1 MAKKKITRFLAGIL
15 CGVMI
20 FTSSGAEQFVYA
32 VQEQSAVEEEGSL
45 TENPDGE
52 NEDPQGEETVQT
64 PEEGE
69 NPGEE
74 ENGDGESS
82 QEGEKQEE
90 ESESEE
96 SDSQEDESAP
106 EAEEGLSDN
115 SSEKPEEEQD
125 SDQDGEERVSLDAEG
140 NIASGEIN
148 EKYGHIKWVIDS
160 EGTLTVTGTGDV
172 APSSKYINSARY
184 APWYDY
190 RESIVNAKIKV
201 SGMKDASYLFYG
213 LDKLVNLDLSGFDTS
228 KVTNMSSMFR
238 VCEKLTSLDLSG
250 FDTSNVT
257 NMSRMFSYCEGLT
270 SLDLGGLDTS
280 KVTDMSGMFAGCKGL
295 TSLDISKLDTSSVT
309 SMVSMFTACRGL
321 TSLDVSKLDTRSVT
335 NMSAMFDS
343 CSRLTSLD
351 LSGFDTRSVTNMSS
365 MFYQCKKLTNLNI
378 SGLDTSSVTDM
389 DLMFAYCSGLTN
401 LDLSGFD
408 TSSVT
413 SMNSMF
419 SNCSGLTNLDLS
431 GFDTSS
437 VTSMG
442 GMFSWCGGLI
452 NLDLSG
458 FDTSS
463 VKDMGVMFSSCSG
476 LTNLDL
482 SSFDMESAT
491 LNKQYGV
498 LFSDCNE
505 LNTIQAPYNV
515 KCDIPLPGAS
525 TSKWYKSDGTVM
537 TYLPKDLSGSIVL
550 GKDYIPRDAD
560 AYGQYMLTVYDEDT
574 GLPIPGV
581 TISDSNVS
589 YKSKRNGVLKL
600 AGKFEELSGITLAKD
615 GYETKKTN
623 IKIDSKGGNKV
634 YLKKNNKVNVPTPD
648 ISAKIP
654 LKAEIDG
661 GEEVG
666 KIPWLDTEFEI
677 ELYKNKNKKNGLETT
692 IPVNVEYDKE
702 KDTMKVTF
710 GVKQTDEDGATSEYD
725 AMKNLCGKI
734 GNSKSGKAVKNMLD
748 KKFKQEGKLGITIES
763 SIMGYFEMDCSTHE
777 LIESGAYVALS
788 GKGELTYRPSFAFGI
803 LYVKASLELSAKGTL
818 SITCKNQNIVYS
830 GTLELGQAI
839 GVGVGA
845 GGDLAGIEF
854 GAEGK
859 LEEIMHFPWKNA
871 KESFEVKASVTVYVD
886 VKLFGGSL
894 DKFPKKYPL
903 LDYTL
908 WPEIKNNEEKSVTSV
923 LQVEDMKFMPR
934 NYVTQS
940 VNENDGGSTK
950 LDADN
955 IYPDGTPEMVQIS
968 DGTLLAVWVADLG
981 TKSEENRTTLVYSV
995 RTGDQWSS
1003 PKAVCETGRGD
1014 FYPKLMAD
1022 EDRAYLVWTN
1032 LDHEMET
1039 DATIEEMLAATDVYY
1054 AVFENGSFGIPELIT
1069 ESGNGRLETLVNI
1082 AADGESQTVVWVENS
1097 ENNFFLLKGKNS
1109 IYQRTCENGVWGQKK
1124 CLAGELNDISSLAAA
1139 YVDGKLSVA
1148 YTMDLDDDCET
1159 TGDTEVFLYRDG
1171 ETKRITSD
1179 NCSERSVAFLGNTLY
1194 WCGPDEI
1201 MQAPGDGNGNV
1212 SSTGVSSANSY
1223 RVMEKDGER
1232 AILVNAVNGFESTLY
1247 MAHGN
1252 EETFSEAIPVTDGG
1266 KKISDYAAAYL
1277 GNGEV
1282 AALTFEREVLENPTE
1297 TDIYGN
1303 TNLRVYEKL
1312 EAASLVVDSIYIEE
1326 EKVAPGATIP
1336 VELSIYNGASRD
1348 LTGVEV
1354 TITCGDSV
1362 VADQVAVSCQ
1372 IGAGE
1377 SGTVTT
1383 ECKVGE
1389 LSEITMLRAQVIP
1402 KDYED
1407 TDLSDNTAEV
1417 EIGSCDLALQ
1427 DTEITLQDNGTAVL
1441 VGKLANNGFVPAQNV
1456 RLRLLAGGYEGE
1468 EIFSDTYGSLAAGA
1482 ESMVTCTIPASCLD
1496 FKSAFDGKYIYF
1508 SCDTDTQESKYDN
1521 NSGNLVVFPRAV
1533 TGIELT
1539 EETLSLSVKSRGNLH
1554 AHVTPADAFEQEI
1567 CYVSDNTMVAV
1578 ADDKGVVT
1586 AVGAGT
1592 ATITAIT
1599 ADGGFAKSCEVTVT
1613 EAEAGETVYGLD
1625 QHALSLEKGKTG
1637 QLAVKDAEGNAPA
1650 DALKWVSSDET
1661 IATVDENGLVTAIA
1675 AGSVDVSVSIGEN
1688 FFDSCV
1694 VEVTDKEIQALLLD
1708 ENSITLTEGET
1719 RSLQVSIV
1727 PKKTVSDKTLSFTS
1741 SDEAVAT
1748 VDGNGVVTAV
1758 AGGTAQ
1764 ITVTSVNGKE
1774 AFCQVYVEA
1783 LPRYTVLF
1791 DSDLGDEPQMV
1802 EGILSGNTI
1811 ALPQAPT
1818 RSGYRFAGWYTQKGG
1833 AGEPFTETTVVTES
1847 LTVYAHWIKE
1857 EKPEEPQGFS
1867 VEQIPDQVYTGSQIK
1882 PVPVVMDGGL
1892 MLQQGTDYTV
1902 AYKNNV
1908 KAGIAQVTIK
1918 GKGNYTKS
1926 IVTEFRIVP
1935 KSLTADDISLT
1946 AEDLKMGK
1954 AGSLVKPK
1962 VTVKDGKKKLSVGKE
1977 YEISFAEQYYTQE
1990 SAGQVFTVTVTGLG
2004 NYTDTAE
2011 TSFHIYRQAVSGF
2024 VIDPIENQ
2032 IYTGSVVEP
2041 QVKVYASKQEQKAG
2055 VALTEGSDYSVS
2067 YLANDKAGTAKVV
2080 ITGEGVYGGTKSFS
2094 FKIISKK
2101 LDDADIDPQEQS
2113 ILVKLEQ
2120 DSLVYTGG
2128 ALKPAVEV
2136 TFGERTLTE
2145 GKDYTVSYQ
2154 NNVNVP
2160 APGAADTKQPCVT
2173 VKGKGSYAGS
2183 VKKYFT
2189 IMPKTMTEEEG
2200 ITVTVQ
2206 DVRTTRENVAVKPKI
2221 TVKDGKKSLKEGK
2234 DYQVDYGE
2242 WTLAMENAGSRPE
2255 IKITGK
2261 EGGNY
2266 AFAESGDGVIT
2277 KRFHIYSGAESIAQC
2292 SLSLSLEQ
2300 EGQASENE
2308 EIAATYTGTA
2318 IRPAVIVRDGEET
2331 LTEGKDYTVA
2341 YKNNTNVPK
2350 DGVKESG
2357 KPQVVIKG
2365 KGRFTG
2371 NVVRTFSIEPLDLSQ
2386 MQELT
2391 VSVKDVKYTGK
2402 ALKPAVTVVSGK
2414 RTLKSGK
2421 DYVITYENNVQ
2432 KAEKDA
2438 EAAPQVTIRGKGNYT
2453 GEVKET
2459 FRIYAKDISK
2469 TVVDKIPNQVYTGS
2483 SIEPEVTVR
2492 ANKKDETG
2500 LAAESYTVSYQ
2511 KNVKVGRGEVVIA
2524 GKGEYGGTKT
2534 VKFVILPKWLAWLK

>member
-45 TENPDGE
+45 IENPDDE
-52 NEDPQGEETVQT
+52 NEDPQGEETGQT
-64 PEEGE
+64 PEKGE

-90 ESESEE
+90 ESEPEE
-96 SDSQEDESAP
+96 SDSQEDENEP
-106 EAEEGLSDN
+106 DAEEGISDN

-125 SDQDGEERVSLDAEG
+125 SDQDGEERVSLDTEG

-148 EKYGHIKWVIDS
+148 KKYGHIKWVIDS

-172 APSSKYINSARY
+172 APPGTTKISEILWHKYAK
-184 APWYDY
+184 
-190 RESIVNAKIKV
+190 SIVSAKISV
-201 SGMKDASYLFYG
+201 SGMKDASNLFFG
-213 LDKLVNLDLSGFDTS
+213 LSNLISLDVSEFDTSEVTNMECMFYNCRSLTNLDLSGFNTS
-228 KVTNMSSMFR
+228 NVTNMGCMFSE
-238 VCEKLTSLDLSG
+238 CMGLISLDVSG

-257 NMSRMFSYCEGLT
+257 NMKQMFGSCYELI
-270 SLDLGGLDTS
+270 SLDVSGFDTS
-280 KVTDMSGMFAGCKGL
+280 NVTDMFNMFYSCEKLTNLDVSGFDTSNVTNMMQMFCGCKKL
-295 TSLDISKLDTSSVT
+295 INLDVSGFDTSNVT
-309 SMVSMFTACRGL
+309 NMNSMFYDCRGL
-321 TSLDVSKLDTRSVT
+321 T
-335 NMSAMFDS
+335 
-343 CSRLTSLD
+343 
-351 LSGFDTRSVTNMSS
+351 
-365 MFYQCKKLTNLNI
+365 NLNV
-378 SGLDTSSVTDM
+378 SGLDTSSVTNMYRMFYGCNVLTNVDVSGFDTSGVQNMSYMFGYCKKLTNLDVSRFDTSSVTDM
-389 DLMFAYCSGLTN
+389 SYMFGYCKELTNLDVSRFDTSSVQNMSHMFSGCNVLSNLDVSGFDTCCVTDMSDMFSDCSGLTN
-401 LDLSGFD
+401 LDVSEFD
-408 TSSVT
+408 TSGVT
-413 SMNSMF
+413 DMSYMF
-419 SNCSGLTNLDLS
+419 AGCSGLTYLDVS
-431 GFDTSS
+431 EFDTSG
-437 VTSMG
+437 VTNMY
-442 GMFSWCGGLI
+442 GMFYGCE
-452 NLDLSG
+452 
-458 FDTSS
+458 
-463 VKDMGVMFSSCSG
+463 G
-476 LTNLDL
+476 LTKLDL

-491 LNKQYGV
+491 LNDRCGDIFTK
-498 LFSDCNE
+498 CNE

-515 KCDIPLPGAS
+515 KCNILLPGTS

-537 TYLPKDLSGSIVL
+537 IYLPKDLSGSIIL

-748 KKFKQEGKLGITIES
+748 KKLFKQKGELGITIES

-788 GKGELTYRPSFAFGI
+788 GQGELTYRPSFALGI
-803 LYVKASLELSAKGTL
+803 FYVKASLELSAQGTL

-839 GVGVGA
+839 GIGAGA
-845 GGDLAGIEF
+845 GGDLLGVEL
-854 GAEGK
+854 GVTGK
-859 LEEIMHFPWKNA
+859 LTEIMRFPWKNA
-871 KESFEVKASVTVYVD
+871 KESFEVQASVAGYVD
-886 VKLFGGSL
+886 VRVLGSL
-894 DKFPKKYPL
+894 DGFPKSFPPL

-908 WPEIKNNEEKSVTSV
+908 WPEIKNNKEKSVTSV
-923 LQVEDMKFMPR
+923 LQVEDMKFKPR

-1022 EDRAYLVWTN
+1022 GDRAYLVWTN

-1179 NCSERSVAFLGNTLY
+1179 NCIERSVAFLGNTLY

-1201 MQAPGDGNGNV
+1201 MQAPGDGNGSV

-1223 RVMEKDGER
+1223 RVMEKNGEK

-1247 MAHGN
+1247 MVHGN

-1297 TDIYGN
+1297 TDFYGN

-1354 TITCGDSV
+1354 TVTCGDSV
-1362 VADQVAVSCQ
+1362 VADHVAVSCQ

-1383 ECKVGE
+1383 ECKVGD

-1441 VGKLANNGFVPAQNV
+1441 VGKLANSGFVPAQNV

-1482 ESMVTCTIPASCLD
+1482 ENMVTCTIPASCLD
-1496 FKSAFDGKYIYF
+1496 FKSTFDGKYIYF
-1508 SCDTDTQESKYDN
+1508 SCDTDTQERRYDN

-1708 ENSITLTEGET
+1708 ENSIALTEGET

-1727 PKKTVSDKTLSFTS
+1727 PKKTVSDKTLQ
-1741 SDEAVAT
+1741 T
-1748 VDGNGVVTAV
+1748 VDKVPH
-1758 AGGTAQ
+1758 
-1764 ITVTSVNGKE
+1764 
-1774 AFCQVYVEA
+1774 FCV
-1783 LPRYTVLF
+1783 
-1791 DSDLGDEPQMV
+1791 
-1802 EGILSGNTI
+1802 
-1811 ALPQAPT
+1811 
-1818 RSGYRFAGWYTQKGG
+1818 
-1833 AGEPFTETTVVTES
+1833 
-1847 LTVYAHWIKE
+1847 
-1857 EKPEEPQGFS
+1857 GFF
-1867 VEQIPDQVYTGSQIK
+1867 Y
-1882 PVPVVMDGGL
+1882 
-1892 MLQQGTDYTV
+1892 
-1902 AYKNNV
+1902 
-1908 KAGIAQVTIK
+1908 
-1918 GKGNYTKS
+1918 
-1926 IVTEFRIVP
+1926 
-1935 KSLTADDISLT
+1935 
-1946 AEDLKMGK
+1946 
-1954 AGSLVKPK
+1954 
-1962 VTVKDGKKKLSVGKE
+1962 
-1977 YEISFAEQYYTQE
+1977 
-1990 SAGQVFTVTVTGLG
+1990 
-2004 NYTDTAE
+2004 
-2011 TSFHIYRQAVSGF
+2011 
-2024 VIDPIENQ
+2024 
-2032 IYTGSVVEP
+2032 
-2041 QVKVYASKQEQKAG
+2041 
-2055 VALTEGSDYSVS
+2055 
-2067 YLANDKAGTAKVV
+2067 DK
-2080 ITGEGVYGGTKSFS
+2080 
-2094 FKIISKK
+2094 
-2101 LDDADIDPQEQS
+2101 
-2113 ILVKLEQ
+2113 
-2120 DSLVYTGG
+2120 
-2128 ALKPAVEV
+2128 
-2136 TFGERTLTE
+2136 
-2145 GKDYTVSYQ
+2145 
-2154 NNVNVP
+2154 
-2160 APGAADTKQPCVT
+2160 C
-2173 VKGKGSYAGS
+2173 
-2183 VKKYFT
+2183 
-2189 IMPKTMTEEEG
+2189 
-2200 ITVTVQ
+2200 
-2206 DVRTTRENVAVKPKI
+2206 
-2221 TVKDGKKSLKEGK
+2221 
-2234 DYQVDYGE
+2234 
-2242 WTLAMENAGSRPE
+2242 
-2255 IKITGK
+2255 
-2261 EGGNY
+2261 
-2266 AFAESGDGVIT
+2266 
-2277 KRFHIYSGAESIAQC
+2277 
-2292 SLSLSLEQ
+2292 
-2300 EGQASENE
+2300 
-2308 EIAATYTGTA
+2308 
-2318 IRPAVIVRDGEET
+2318 
-2331 LTEGKDYTVA
+2331 
-2341 YKNNTNVPK
+2341 
-2350 DGVKESG
+2350 
-2357 KPQVVIKG
+2357 
-2365 KGRFTG
+2365 
-2371 NVVRTFSIEPLDLSQ
+2371 
-2386 MQELT
+2386 
-2391 VSVKDVKYTGK
+2391 
-2402 ALKPAVTVVSGK
+2402 
-2414 RTLKSGK
+2414 
-2421 DYVITYENNVQ
+2421 
-2432 KAEKDA
+2432 
-2438 EAAPQVTIRGKGNYT
+2438 
-2453 GEVKET
+2453 
-2459 FRIYAKDISK
+2459 
-2469 TVVDKIPNQVYTGS
+2469 
-2483 SIEPEVTVR
+2483 
-2492 ANKKDETG
+2492 
-2500 LAAESYTVSYQ
+2500 
-2511 KNVKVGRGEVVIA
+2511 
-2524 GKGEYGGTKT
+2524 
-2534 VKFVILPKWLAWLK
+2534 